1 MNIPHPSLPV
11 SWCLGTRLAPS
22 RQDTDRELSWP
33 AQAVAVPQPAQTKD
47 ERHGRWTAMLPL
59 WTPYAHKIPHTF
71 DTSQRTALP
80 SDHLLPAVHNPFRT
94 AYTGRHRGGIFGH
107 ETRIP
112 EACNRPWSYTSVR
125 SPEISE
131 CVRAPHGGPP
141 ASNNVRL
148 FECTSHGSLGRAEY
162 IFASPCRCD
171 ALLGPT
177 SAGRLTH
184 RRTMHNPWARS

>member
-1 MNIPHPSLPV
+1 MKVPQPSLPM
-11 SWCLGTRLAPS
+11 SWCFGTKLAPS
-22 RQDTDRELSWP
+22 RQDTDTELTWP
-33 AQAVAVPQPAQTKD
+33 AQAVALPQPAQTKH
-47 ERHGRWTAMLPL
+47 ERHARWTAMLPL
-59 WTPYAHKIPHTF
+59 LMPYAHKIPHTF
-71 DTSQRTALP
+71 DTSQCTALP
-80 SDHLLPAVHNPFRT
+80 SDRLLPAVHNPFRT

-107 ETRIP
+107 ETRTP
-112 EACNRPWSYTSVR
+112 EACNRPWSCTSVR

-131 CVRAPHGGPP
+131 CVRVPHGGPP

-162 IFASPCRCD
+162 IFASPRRCD